1 MKTTYFA
8 DMRAKFIII
17 SLLFS
22 FLPAL
27 VFSQPGQYY
36 LNMFKDNLSW
46 NWLGKLHWESP
57 AHANSHFYFDNQF
70 TSNLFLET
78 SRNNKWRD
86 ENNLETFWSYPFS
99 PTFKT
104 ISHLKSQIFSDD
116 NNFVKF
122 SKHTFFQEFTYQPKN
137 WLSVAPA
144 LGWATE
150 DIYSYPDQGLH
161 SRLKFD
167 LRSYDLGGYSTSTGG
182 FGSLFLFPD
191 RSNQEYR
198 QFLAF
203 RKQFSE
209 QASDSI
215 QVGYELIANS
225 YPLPPSA
232 TRQEKQL
239 EDMGANSRYLFNELS
254 YRISS
259 RSLFQVE
266 TRIQDRDVTQSNYLI
281 QNHREELH
289 LSNRIGIRF
298 YSNSLLTV
306 FAFSTSQNTTLASR
320 RPVGSDESRTDIDG
334 LQSAFNYLLNWR
346 INRSNQTQISL
357 SYTKYEYSSPDT
369 TQTIDEDDIRFIVD
383 AVYRHYFSDY
393 FSFQLNA
400 YIYLYHQIYIHPA
413 QSANNNW
420 NRIYQLAP
428 SFIHRLGDRFE
439 NKYTIGILANYTVFD
454 FEDFLPEI
462 RSYLLRKMVF
472 SDTLRTRLS
481 RGLKFQL
488 IYQLEKEDN
497 GTFFKDIFAQQISR
511 ELLSHLI
518 DVGLVYFRFSGFELT
533 TALNWYIRK
542 EWAYS
547 AQNEKTL
554 IRNYLAFSPRMTLLY
569 NMNKRLHL
577 FASFSPRTYT
587 DLNIDRQYFSLGRI
601 NLRYTF

>member
-1 MKTTYFA
+1 M
-8 DMRAKFIII
+8 
-17 SLLFS
+17 
-22 FLPAL
+22 
-27 VFSQPGQYY
+27 
-36 LNMFKDNLSW
+36 
-46 NWLGKLHWESP
+46 GKLHWESP
-57 AHANSHFYFDNQF
+57 VHSKSLFYFDNQF
-70 TSNLFLET
+70 NSNLFLET

-86 ENNLETFWSYPFS
+86 ENNLNTYWSYRLS
-99 PTFKT
+99 PVFQTT
-104 ISHLKSQIFSDD
+104 SHVKSQIFSDD

-122 SKHTFFQEFTYQPKN
+122 SKHTFFQEVTYRPKN
-137 WLSVAPA
+137 WFSVAPS

-150 DIYSYPDQGLH
+150 NIYSFPDQGLH
-161 SRLKFD
+161 SQLKFD
-167 LRSYDLGGYSTSTGG
+167 LRGYDLGGYSTSTGG

-225 YPLPPSA
+225 YPLPTSA

-239 EDMGANSRYLFNELS
+239 EDLGANSRYLYNELS
-254 YRISS
+254 YRLTS
-259 RSLFQVE
+259 RSLFQIE
-266 TRIQDRDVTQSNYLI
+266 TRIQERDVTQSNYLNH
-281 QNHREELH
+281 NHREELN
-289 LSNRIGIRF
+289 LANRIGIRYHGNNLF
-298 YSNSLLTV
+298 TT

-320 RPVGSDESRTDIDG
+320 RPAGSDESRTDIDG
-334 LQSAFNYLLNWR
+334 LQAAFNYLLNWR
-346 INRSNQTQISL
+346 INSSNQAWLSL
-357 SYTKYEYSSPDT
+357 SYTKYEYSSPDS

-383 AVYRHYFSDY
+383 ALYQHDFSRY

-400 YIYLYHQIYIHPA
+400 YLYLYHQIYIHPS

-428 SFIHRLGDRFE
+428 SFIYRLGEYFE
-439 NKYTIGILANYTVFD
+439 NKYTIRILANYTVFD
-454 FEDFLPEI
+454 FEDFLPEV

-472 SDTLRTRLS
+472 TDTLRTRLS
-481 RGLKFQL
+481 QGLKLQL
-488 IYQLEKEDN
+488 IYQLEREDN

-511 ELLSHLI
+511 ELLSHLV
-518 DVGLVYFRFSGFELT
+518 DVGLVYFRFSAFELT

-542 EWAYS
+542 EWGYS
-547 AQNEKTL
+547 TGNEKTL

-569 NMNKRLHL
+569 NLGRRLHL
-577 FASFSPRTYT
+577 FATFSPRTYT
-587 DLNIDRQYFSLGRI
+587 DLNIRRQYFSLGRI